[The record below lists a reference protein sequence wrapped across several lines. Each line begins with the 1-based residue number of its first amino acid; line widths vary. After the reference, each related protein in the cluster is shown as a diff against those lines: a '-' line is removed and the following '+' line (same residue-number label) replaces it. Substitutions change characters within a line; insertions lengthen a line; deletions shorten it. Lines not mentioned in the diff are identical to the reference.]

1 MLPTTNAFEQRRHRD
16 DVRPFGFD
24 DDFAG
29 SGRLEWWCVQSD
41 TNRSPCYLANIRV
54 IFEKNSE
61 RITKVPEVPAD
72 LWFFTFWANSRT
84 GRNRE
89 YRSA

>member
-29 SGRLEWWCVQSD
+29 SGRLGWWCAQLD
-41 TNRSPCYLANIRV
+41 TNRSLA
-54 IFEKNSE
+54 
-61 RITKVPEVPAD
+61 
-72 LWFFTFWANSRT
+72 
-84 GRNRE
+84 
-89 YRSA
+89 